1 VRRDQLSNQQ
11 VKAIRAVA
19 RFSYIRCFS
28 LACAARIFFCLFEL
42 SSAGRSW
49 SYRDMTMTS
58 VPTLTTGAFDRR
70 VRVSRL
76 SFFARRETVNP
87 GDLFRQASA
96 QQISMKPDHYDP
108 IAAALK
114 EDIGEGDITTDF
126 FVPETL
132 HATGRI
138 TAREK
143 AIVAGIG
150 AAAEVFRRV
159 DPSIDIQLL
168 RREGD
173 EVVAGDIIIEV
184 RGLAR
189 SILKAERV
197 ALNFLQRLCG
207 IATLTRQFVDAV
219 GNHPAKILD
228 TRKTTPGLRTL
239 EKAAVVAG
247 GGVNH
252 RFGLHDMVLVKDN
265 HLATFGGLSS
275 FADRIRQLRQ
285 ERPNICIE
293 VEADDL
299 EQARAFAEVD
309 GIDVILLDNMT
320 PAQIREAV
328 ALRKDKVEFEASGG
342 ITLKSVKRIAAT
354 GVDYISIGGLT
365 NAARAIDI
373 GLEMTQVP
381 G

>member
-1 VRRDQLSNQQ
+1 
-11 VKAIRAVA
+11 
-19 RFSYIRCFS
+19 
-28 LACAARIFFCLFEL
+28 
-42 SSAGRSW
+42 
-49 SYRDMTMTS
+49 
-58 VPTLTTGAFDRR
+58 
-70 VRVSRL
+70 
-76 SFFARRETVNP
+76 
-87 GDLFRQASA
+87 
-96 QQISMKPDHYDP
+96 MKPERYDP
-108 IAAALK
+108 ISAALK
-114 EDIGEGDITTDF
+114 EDIGHGDITTDF

-132 HATGRI
+132 HATGRV

-143 AIVAGIG
+143 AVVAGTG

-159 DPSIDIQLL
+159 DPSIDIQVLH
-168 RREGD
+168 RDGD
-173 EVVAGDIIIEV
+173 EIVAGDLIIEV

-207 IATLTRQFVDAV
+207 IATLTRQFVDAI
-219 GNHPAKILD
+219 GNDPAKILD
-228 TRKTTPGLRTL
+228 TRKTTPGMRAL

-247 GGVNH
+247 GGANH
-252 RFGLHDMVLVKDN
+252 RFGLYDMVLVKDN

-285 ERPNICIE
+285 EQPNIRIE

-299 EQARAFAEVD
+299 EQARAFADVE
-309 GIDVILLDNMT
+309 GIDVILLDNMA
-320 PAQIREAV
+320 PAQMREAI
-328 ALRKDKVEFEASGG
+328 ALRKGNIQFEASGG
-342 ITLKSVKRIAAT
+342 VTLKNVKRIAAT

-373 GLEMTQVP
+373 ALEMTQVP